1 MTKEEKNL
9 QNAMTE
15 GVIWKQ
21 LLLFFFPIV
30 LGTFFQQ
37 LYNTADAIIVGK
49 FVGKEALAAVGG
61 TTGTLINL
69 LVGFFV
75 GLSSG
80 ASVIIS
86 QFFGARRPD
95 DVSRAVHTT
104 MALALASGAALT
116 VLGIWSSRAVLVMM
130 GTPEDVL
137 GHAVTYINIY
147 FLGMIPSLIYNI
159 GSGILRAV
167 GDSRRPLFFLISATM
182 TNIVLDVVLVIGLN
196 MGVAGA
202 AAATVLSQVVSA
214 VLVMM
219 TLCRSPQVYR
229 VQLKKIRFYGDMLVR
244 IVRIGLPAGL
254 QSVMYSLSNI
264 IIQASVNGFGTDV
277 MAAYTAYGKV
287 DGMYWMVI
295 NAFGVA
301 ITTFVGQNFG
311 ARLYDRMKKS
321 INVCLGIAAAV
332 TLLLSGVLMVVAE
345 PLLGLF
351 SDDAQVLE
359 IGLSIVRL
367 IVPTY
372 ITYIFIEI
380 LSGAMRG
387 AGDSRNCMYIT
398 LGSFVVFR
406 QVYLMIVYK
415 LWGTI
420 IPVVMGY
427 PAGWV
432 VCSVIFFFYY
442 RSGRWKKSAVFGDDR
457 QVCFCCEIPHGGFH
471 AHDVLGSIGL
481 AGDDVHRADVDIRY
495 RRREQDMY
503 GFRKSNLDTH
513 GAYRLRIG
521 DAGLCL
527 YARCGARRCQQGH
540 VNDVLFHVYSSD
552 INSS

>member
-1 MTKEEKNL
+1 MAVFKKHDV
-9 QNAMTE
+9 AADMHGITE

-21 LLLFFFPIV
+21 MLLFFFPIL

-37 LYNTADAIIVGK
+37 LYNTVDAMVVGK
-49 FVGKEALAAVGG
+49 FVGKQALAAVGG
-61 TTGTLINL
+61 ATGTLVNL
-69 LVGFFV
+69 IVGFFV

-80 ASVIIS
+80 ATVIIS
-86 QFFGARRPD
+86 QYFGAREENG
-95 DVSRAVHTT
+95 VSRTVHTAIAMGLGGGLILSIAGIIVSPAILRLMDT
-104 MALALASGAALT
+104 PET
-116 VLGIWSSRAVLVMM
+116 VLPDSISYFRTYFTGSLAFVL
-130 GTPEDVL
+130 
-137 GHAVTYINIY
+137 
-147 FLGMIPSLIYNI
+147 YNI
-159 GSGILRAV
+159 CMGILQAV
-167 GDSRRPLFFLISATM
+167 GDSRHPLQYLIISSLV
-182 TNIVLDVVLVIGLN
+182 NVVLDLLFVGVFH
-196 MGVAGA
+196 MGVWSA
-202 AAATVLSQVVSA
+202 AAATAISQLVSMA
-214 VLVMM
+214 
-219 TLCRSPQVYR
+219 LCLLRLMRSERAYR
-229 VQLKKIRFYGDMLVR
+229 VSLRKIRFDRRALLE
-244 IVRIGLPAGL
+244 ILQNGLPAGL

-387 AGDSRNCMYIT
+387 AGDSLIPTIMTLTGVCLLRVFWVTVVVSAHHELNVLLLSYPIT
-398 LGSFVVFR
+398 WIVTSGMFVVY
-406 QVYLMIVYK
+406 YL
-415 LWGTI
+415 
-420 IPVVMGY
+420 
-427 PAGWV
+427 
-432 VCSVIFFFYY
+432 
-442 RSGRWKKSAVFGDDR
+442 RGRWLK
-457 QVCFCCEIPHGGFH
+457 
-471 AHDVLGSIGL
+471 
-481 AGDDVHRADVDIRY
+481 
-495 RRREQDMY
+495 
-503 GFRKSNLDTH
+503 
-513 GAYRLRIG
+513 
-521 DAGLCL
+521 
-527 YARCGARRCQQGH
+527 RCIALQ
-540 VNDVLFHVYSSD
+540 NAE
-552 INSS
+552 N